1 MNKIIG
7 RNMWSETS
15 EYERLKSLERE
26 DDDLEESSDLIH
38 RSTVRLPRKMFM
50 TLLACNMLLFIASVY
65 ILWAGT
71 LGRCAPSEWECA
83 KTVSPWCEYMFA
95 ARASS
100 LHLLLTRGAAPL
112 WEAVEFW
119 EGNFDNDFAHPSK
132 YRGPPTLELQ
142 QTWNDLWGVRGVGV
156 GKDDLQKLNK
166 SDVDQYIQIQGSDP
180 NNPTY
185 GAAVEAL
192 HQLHCVNV
200 IRQYTWPLE
209 MYDKSWGKL
218 YPSDLEDTA
227 TARVHVDHC
236 IETLRLS
243 LMCYADVTPVLLMY
257 DEAAGGRR
265 TDFNTH
271 HKCRNFQKIMDYI
284 DEHGVQVDPS

>member
-7 RNMWSETS
+7 RSMWSEAS

-26 DDDLEESSDLIH
+26 DDGLEEPH
-38 RSTVRLPRKMFM
+38 EPERRSTVRLPRRVFM
-50 TLLACNMLLFIASVY
+50 TLLACNALLFIASVY

-71 LGRCAPSEWECA
+71 LGKRAPSEWECA
-83 KTVSPWCEYMFA
+83 QTVSPW
-95 ARASS
+95 S
-100 LHLLLTRGAAPL
+100 PL

-142 QTWNDLWGVRGVGV
+142 KTWDDLWGVRGIGV
-156 GKDDLQKLNK
+156 GRDDLQKLNK
-166 SDVDQYIQIQGSDP
+166 TDVGQYIEIRGSDP
-180 NNPTY
+180 DNPTY
-185 GAAVEAL
+185 GAAIEAL
-192 HQLHCVNV
+192 HQLHCLNV

-209 MYDKSWGKL
+209 MYDKSWGNL
-218 YPSDLEDTA
+218 YPSDFEDTA

-243 LMCYADVTPVLLMY
+243 LMCYADVTPALLTY
-257 DEAAGGRR
+257 DKEAGGRR

-271 HKCRNFQKIMDYI
+271 HKCRNFEKIMDYI
-284 DEHGVQVDPS
+284 DGHGVQVDPA